1 MRATFFYLLML
12 QKCHFKA
19 KHSEIEKHPLCLRN
33 ISGVFS
39 ANKIKKNKNKKK
51 QDEMSACTIFLLVIR
66 LLILVILPTFINI

>member
-33 ISGVFS
+33 ISEAFS
-39 ANKIKKNKNKKK
+39 ANKIKKNKNKKNRMK
-51 QDEMSACTIFLLVIR
+51 
-66 LLILVILPTFINI
+66 